1 MVSILAIISCLI
13 YTISLFSPYN
23 SYWVTSLIKLILF
36 GVVPFCYLSINK
48 QNLKEIL
55 ATGDKNTLK
64 IPGLLGVGCCI
75 VIWIGYSLMYRFF
88 DSGQILS
95 GLSAQA
101 ITKSVYP
108 FVFIHIVLVNSLLEE
123 FFFRGFLF
131 RNLYLKG
138 KKTYAYLFSSVLFSL
153 YHIGIFQSW
162 FSIPMVIFC
171 LVGLVFAGI
180 FFCEVDRRCQ
190 NIYGGWLIHLGANV
204 GINVIGAWLF
214 YMG

>member
-1 MVSILAIISCLI
+1 MVSILAIVACLI
-13 YTISLFSPYN
+13 YTVSLFSPCN
-23 SYWVTSLIKLILF
+23 SYWVTSLVKLIVF
-36 GVVPFCYLSINK
+36 GTFPFVYLLR
-48 QNLKEIL
+48 QKEKLPRIL
-55 ATGDKNTLK
+55 SVGDKETLK
-64 IPGLLGVGCCI
+64 IPAMLGAGCCV
-75 VIWIGYSLMYRFF
+75 VIWIGYGLLYQLF
-88 DSGQILS
+88 DSRQILA

-108 FVFIHIVLVNSLLEE
+108 FVFLHIVLVNSFLEE

-131 RNLYLKG
+131 RNFYLQG

-162 FSIPMVIFC
+162 FSVPMVIFC